1 VFEISEVGLFWVG
14 IFWWIF
20 LQRQNVVG
28 HYCIAKCA
36 AKGGDRKLGGV
47 IKSEK
52 RDDNGKKIAYQV
64 ELFGEVSKPLRVIS
78 CSDVKHCLNDAAVQ
92 EFVRERVNSSR
103 PAIRTNAEAFRK
115 EWSGEMAPPQ
125 GFMVV
130 SQKIEATQFD
140 EGFAAGIGQQSEP
153 P

>member
-1 VFEISEVGLFWVG
+1 MVIRTIKKQKDNLPY
-14 IFWWIF
+14 
-20 LQRQNVVG
+20 QRQSVVG

-36 AKGGDRKLGGV
+36 AQGGDRKLGGV

-78 CSDVKHCLNDAAVQ
+78 CSDVKHLLNDAAVE

-103 PAIRTNAEAFRK
+103 PAIRSNAEAFRK
-115 EWSGEMAPPQ
+115 EWRNGTSTRVYG
-125 GFMVV
+125 GF
-130 SQKIEATQFD
+130 SKN
-140 EGFAAGIGQQSEP
+140 
-153 P
+153 